1 MKTFKQF
8 SEQSKN
14 DVPDVIKS
22 LQGIAQ
28 TAGNTIDPK
37 KVRNQVIGTV
47 FDKLTGGEKGRENAI
62 NAAGKKVEKM
72 GTDLPMAFDNF
83 NTFLQSGKLEAN
95 IGKLGKKF
103 GNMK

>member
-14 DVPDVIKS
+14 DVPGVIKN

-47 FDKLTGGEKGRENAI
+47 FDKLTGGDKGRENAI
-62 NAAGKKVEKM
+62 NAAQKKVEKM
-72 GTDLPMAFDNF
+72 STELPAKFKDF
-83 NTFLQSGKLEAN
+83 EKFLGSGRLEAS
-95 IGKLGKKF
+95 IEKLGKKF